1 MLLAYLLLL
10 KIPLV
15 LPNNITTS
23 NINHYHEPT
32 YSHLSSYLVSL
43 RTRKYI
49 HSPGDNHFCTG
60 VILTNRHV
68 LTSAHCITDKN
79 GVMMS
84 PKRIV
89 VALCAALFKTPESEE
104 FVVDIHNML
113 IHPYYQR
120 NQHNDI
126 AIIKLK
132 RYVRLDGHHLAPVLL
147 GNSSLEVGNDCKTI
161 GGNFGVRRQRF
172 GSFHSMLLVNVE
184 LRPFD
189 DCLKVKKSLMDA
201 RPENEDL
208 ICVKS
213 MEHQMCT
220 SDFGGPLFCD
230 GQLYG
235 IALGSINC
243 SSSEPVF
250 FSDVS
255 FYNSWV
261 TKMISGGFIAARF
274 SIYSYIILLLNLIWK
289 QDREI

>member
-1 MLLAYLLLL
+1 M
-10 KIPLV
+10 
-15 LPNNITTS
+15 
-23 NINHYHEPT
+23 
-32 YSHLSSYLVSL
+32 YSRVSA
-43 RTRKYI
+43 
-49 HSPGDNHFCTG
+49 G
-60 VILTNRHV
+60 
-68 LTSAHCITDKN
+68 KN

-89 VALCAALFKTPESEE
+89 VALCASLFKTPESEE
-104 FVVDIHNML
+104 FVVDIHNMI
-113 IHPYYQR
+113 IHPYYHR

-132 RYVRLDGHHLAPVLL
+132 RYVKLDGHHLAPVVL

-161 GGNFGVRRQRF
+161 GGIFGVRRQRF

-189 DCLKVKKSLMDA
+189 ECLKVKKSLMAA

-213 MEHQMCT
+213 TEKQMCT
-220 SDFGGPLFCD
+220 TDFGGPLFCD

-243 SSSEPVF
+243 SSPDPVF

-261 TKMISGGFIAARF
+261 TKIISEAVDHTRPFIADRF
-274 SIYSYIILLLNLIWK
+274 SLFSFIILMLSIV
-289 QDREI
+289 